1 MLLKKFVNLSFL
13 LICLSVSALGSLV
26 IHAKLKHMARE
37 SIIHEWNKVD
47 VEVPKTAPEWNQE
60 SVDVAMA
67 MYGIKTPSHVKV
79 PVFDPNLEDR
89 GVTIMNGWGQKLLV
103 KVGPAAFESWALLG
117 STLAHE
123 IEIHCEQ
130 SFLLIRLLDSVGFSG
145 TLSAE
150 REAYMHEI
158 VNKDRFHLS
167 EFEIDNI
174 RNTMNY
180 FYPDENEEGLSAK

>member
-1 MLLKKFVNLSFL
+1 MFLQRLLNVSFVVS
-13 LICLSVSALGSLV
+13 IMSVTTIGSLV
-26 IHAKLKHMARE
+26 IHAKIKHMARE
-37 SIIHEWNKVD
+37 SISYEWNQIK
-47 VEVPKTAPEWNQE
+47 VEVPDTAPEWGQE

-67 MYGIKTPSHVKV
+67 MYGIKIPPHVGTPE
-79 PVFDPNLEDR
+79 FDANLEDR
-89 GVTIMNGWGQKLLV
+89 GVTIMNGWGQKLVV

-130 SFLLIRLLDSVGFSG
+130 SFLLIRLMDTVGFSG

-158 VNKDRFHLS
+158 SNRERFNLS
-167 EFEIDNI
+167 EYEIANI

-180 FYPDENEEGLSAK
+180 FYPDEDDQGLSAR

>member
-1 MLLKKFVNLSFL
+1 MILQKILNTSFVLSL
-13 LICLSVSALGSLV
+13 LSVGVVGSLV
-26 IHAKLKHMARE
+26 IHAKVQHMARE
-37 SIIHEWNKVD
+37 TIQHEWNQVR
-47 VEVPKTAPEWNQE
+47 VEVPDTAPEWGQE

-67 MYGIKTPSHVKV
+67 MYGIKIPSHVEA
-79 PVFDPNLEDR
+79 PEFDANLEDR

-130 SFLLIRLLDSVGFSG
+130 SFLLIRLLDSVGLSG

-158 VNKDRFHLS
+158 TNRERFNLS
-167 EFEIDNI
+167 EFEISNI
-174 RNTMNY
+174 RSTMNY
-180 FYPDENEEGLSAK
+180 FYPDEDGEGLSAK

>member
-1 MLLKKFVNLSFL
+1 M
-13 LICLSVSALGSLV
+13 GS
-26 IHAKLKHMARE
+26 
-37 SIIHEWNKVD
+37 
-47 VEVPKTAPEWNQE
+47 E

-67 MYGIKTPSHVKV
+67 MYGIKILPHVGTPE
-79 PVFDPNLEDR
+79 FDANLEDR
-89 GVTIMNGWGQKLLV
+89 GVTIMNGWGQKLVV

-130 SFLLIRLLDSVGFSG
+130 SFLLIRLMDTVGFSG

-158 VNKDRFHLS
+158 SNRERFNLS
-167 EFEIDNI
+167 EYEIANI

-180 FYPDENEEGLSAK
+180 FYPDEDDQGLSAR

>member
-1 MLLKKFVNLSFL
+1 
-13 LICLSVSALGSLV
+13 
-26 IHAKLKHMARE
+26 MARE
-37 SIIHEWNKVD
+37 SVIYEWNKVD
-47 VEVPKTAPEWNQE
+47 VEVPKTAPEWSQE

-67 MYGIKTPSHVKV
+67 MYGIKTPSHVEA
-79 PVFDPNLEDR
+79 PEFDANLEDR
-89 GVTIMNGWGQKLLV
+89 GVTIMNGWGQKLQV

-130 SFLLIRLLDSVGFSG
+130 SFLLIRILDSVGFSG

-158 VNKDRFHLS
+158 VNKDRFKLS
-167 EFEIDNI
+167 QFEIDNI
-174 RNTMNY
+174 KNTMNY
-180 FYPDENEEGLSAK
+180 FYPDETDEGLSAR